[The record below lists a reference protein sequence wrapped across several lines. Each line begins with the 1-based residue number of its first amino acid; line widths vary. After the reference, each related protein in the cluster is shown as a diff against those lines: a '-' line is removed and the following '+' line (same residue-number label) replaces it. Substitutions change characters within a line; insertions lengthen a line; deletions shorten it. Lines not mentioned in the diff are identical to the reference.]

1 MQTPEESKTTKES
14 TEGKKSGKK
23 NKNIRDIENAK
34 LKDPNS
40 YNKDKEVGTSAP
52 VKESVAKSNEN
63 TRKDKLDREQAN
75 KENKSE

>member
-14 TEGKKSGKK
+14 TEGKKSDKK
-23 NKNIRDIENAK
+23 SLRDTKNAK

-52 VKESVAKSNEN
+52 VKEAVAKSTEN